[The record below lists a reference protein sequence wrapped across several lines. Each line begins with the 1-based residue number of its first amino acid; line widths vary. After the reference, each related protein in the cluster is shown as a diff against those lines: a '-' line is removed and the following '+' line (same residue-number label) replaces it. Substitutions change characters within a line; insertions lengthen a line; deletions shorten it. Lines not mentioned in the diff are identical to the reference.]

1 MRKFLLFLSKTD
13 TSVIAKCSEATKNIQ
28 ASLGFFV
35 LLTGILAFISGS
47 LAVSNMFITADAITG
62 KPQMAF
68 VGWLFSGIIGLVYA
82 TLIMAIDREIVA
94 ASTKWAV
101 VLRIPL
107 AIIISLVIS
116 VPIEL
121 QLFDARIT
129 KRLVENMRVENQ
141 QLAEKVHQKM
151 VPFES
156 RRDTLQK
163 IKNAALRD
171 RTNWGNIMDIE
182 VVGTLRDGK
191 QRPAG
196 KGNAY
201 NSAKSN
207 KEETDILINRTDS
220 ELVKVQQQIA
230 GLQSQ
235 TDSTVKVDRIG
246 QSYDLLS
253 KYTALQEVKAA
264 DKTGAA
270 GTMSLGITL
279 LFLLFELI
287 PSIMKLLL
295 PKTEYDILIDI
306 RRNLNINTA
315 NKIFTEAN
323 TEYNGLNIDAIT
335 ARNPVIIKKVFQ
347 SQGDVATEDLA
358 KENEVAAV

>member
-1 MRKFLLFLSKTD
+1 MRKFLFILSKTD
-13 TSVIAKCSEATKNIQ
+13 ETVIAKCSEATKNAQ

-35 LLTGILAFISGS
+35 LLTGVLAFISGS
-47 LAVSNMFITADAITG
+47 LAVSNMFINADAING
-62 KPQMAF
+62 KPQMAMF
-68 VGWLFSGIIGLVYA
+68 GWLFSSIIGLVYA
-82 TLIMAIDREIVA
+82 ILIMAIDREIVA

-101 VLRIPL
+101 ALRIPL

-129 KRLVENMRVENQ
+129 KKLVENMRIENQ
-141 QLAEKVHQKM
+141 QLADKVHEKM
-151 VPFES
+151 LPFEN
-156 RRDTLQK
+156 RRDTLLN
-163 IKNAALRD
+163 IKNDALRE

-201 NSAKSN
+201 NSAKQN
-207 KEETDILINRTDS
+207 KQETDVVIGKSDS
-220 ELVKVQQQIA
+220 ELVKVQQRITV
-230 GLQSQ
+230 LQAQ
-235 TDSTVKVDRIG
+235 TDSTLKSDRIG

-253 KYTALQEVKAA
+253 KYTALKEVKAA

-270 GTMSLGITL
+270 VTMSLGITC

-287 PSIMKLLL
+287 PSIIKLLL
-295 PKTEYDILIDI
+295 PKTEYDALIDI
-306 RRNLNINTA
+306 RRNLNIAAA
-315 NKIFTEAN
+315 NKIYTYAT
-323 TEYNGLNIDAIT
+323 TEYNALNIDGIT
-335 ARNPVIIKKVFQ
+335 ARNPIIVGKVFQ
-347 SQGDVATEDLA
+347 SQGDAIIQ
-358 KENEVAAV
+358 

>member
-13 TSVIAKCSEATKNIQ
+13 TSVIEKCSEATKNIQ

-35 LLTGILAFISGS
+35 LLTGVLAFISGS
-47 LAVSNMFITADAITG
+47 LAVSNMFITADVFSG
-62 KPQMAF
+62 KPQMTLL
-68 VGWLFSGIIGLVYA
+68 GWLFSGIIGLVYA

-94 ASTKWAV
+94 ASTKWAI

-129 KRLVENMRVENQ
+129 KRLVENMRIENQ
-141 QLAEKVHQKM
+141 QLADKVHQKM
-151 VPFES
+151 LPFES
-156 RRDTLQK
+156 RRDTLQQ

-182 VVGTLRDGK
+182 VVGTIREGK

-201 NSAKSN
+201 NSAKTN
-207 KEETDILINRTDS
+207 KEEADVLISRTDS
-220 ELVKVQQQIA
+220 ELVKIQQQIA

-235 TDSTVKVDRIG
+235 TDSTVKADRIS

-253 KYTALQEVKAA
+253 KYTALQEVKVA

-270 GTMSLGITL
+270 ATMSLGITL

-295 PKTEYDILIDI
+295 PKTEYDTLIDI

-315 NKIFTEAN
+315 NKIFTDAS
-323 TEYNGLNIDAIT
+323 TEYNSLNIDAIT
-335 ARNPVIIKKVFQ
+335 TRNPVIIKKVFQ
-347 SQGDVATEDLA
+347 SQGDTV
-358 KENEVAAV
+358 

>member
-1 MRKFLLFLSKTD
+1 MRKFLFFLSKTD
-13 TSVIAKCSEATKNIQ
+13 TSVIEKCSEATKNIQ
-28 ASLGFFV
+28 VSLGFFV
-35 LLTGILAFISGS
+35 LLTGVLAFISGS

-62 KPQMAF
+62 KPQMSF
-68 VGWLFSGIIGLVYA
+68 VGWLLSGIIGLVYA

-141 QLAEKVHQKM
+141 QLADKVHQKM

-207 KEETDILINRTDS
+207 KEEADMLINRTDS
-220 ELVKVQQQIA
+220 ELVKIQQQIA

-270 GTMSLGITL
+270 STMSLGITL

-295 PKTEYDILIDI
+295 PKTEYDTLIDI

-315 NKIFTEAN
+315 NKIFNEAN
-323 TEYNGLNIDAIT
+323 TEYNRLNIDAIT

-347 SQGDVATEDLA
+347 SQGDTETEDVT
-358 KENEVAAV
+358 KEKEAATV

>member
-13 TSVIAKCSEATKNIQ
+13 ETVITKCSEATKNIQ

-35 LLTGILAFISGS
+35 LLTGILAFISGI
-47 LAVSNMFITADAITG
+47 LAVSNMFINTDVVSG

-68 VGWLFSGIIGLVYA
+68 LGWLFASIIGLVYA

-129 KRLVENMRVENQ
+129 KKLVENMRIENQ
-141 QLAEKVHQKM
+141 QLADKVHEKM
-151 VPFES
+151 LPFEN
-156 RRDTLQK
+156 RRDTLLK
-163 IKNAALRD
+163 IKNAALRE

-201 NSAKSN
+201 NSAKLN
-207 KEETDILINRTDS
+207 KEEKDVLIGKSDS
-220 ELVKVQQQIA
+220 ELVKVQQQLA
-230 GLQSQ
+230 ALQSQ
-235 TDSTVKVDRIG
+235 TDSTIKVDRIG

-253 KYTALQEVKAA
+253 KYTALQEVKVA

-270 GTMSLGITL
+270 GAMSLGITM

-295 PKTEYDILIDI
+295 PKTEYDTLIDI

-315 NKIFTEAN
+315 NKIFADATA
-323 TEYNGLNIDAIT
+323 EYNGLDINGIT
-335 ARNPVIIKKVFQ
+335 SRNPIVIAKVFQ
-347 SQGDVATEDLA
+347 SQGDVIADLA
-358 KENEVAAV
+358 GEAVPTV

>member
-13 TSVIAKCSEATKNIQ
+13 TTVIEKCSEATKNSQ

-35 LLTGILAFISGS
+35 LLTGVLAFISGS
-47 LAVSNMFITADAITG
+47 LAVSNMFINADGITN
-62 KPQMAF
+62 KPQMA
-68 VGWLFSGIIGLVYA
+68 VIGWLFSGIIGLVYA
-82 TLIMAIDREIVA
+82 SLIMAIDREIVA

-129 KRLVENMRVENQ
+129 KRLVDNMRIENQ
-141 QLAEKVHQKM
+141 QMAEKVHQKM

-156 RRDTLQK
+156 RRDTLQS

-201 NSAKSN
+201 NSAKTN
-207 KEETDILINRTDS
+207 KEATEILINRTDS

-230 GLQSQ
+230 GLQTL

-253 KYTALQEVKAA
+253 KYTALQEIKMA
-264 DKTGAA
+264 DKTGATS
-270 GTMSLGITL
+270 TMSLGITL

-287 PSIMKLLL
+287 PFIMKLLL

-323 TEYNGLNIDAIT
+323 TEYNGLNIDSIT

-347 SQGDVATEDLA
+347 SQGDVRPNDMPKEKAATSA
-358 KENEVAAV
+358 

>member
-13 TSVIAKCSEATKNIQ
+13 TSVIEKCSEATKNSQ

-35 LLTGILAFISGS
+35 LLTGVLAFISGS
-47 LAVSNMFITADAITG
+47 LAVSNLFINADAITG
-62 KPQMAF
+62 KPQMAV

-129 KRLVENMRVENQ
+129 KRLVDNMRIENQ
-141 QLAEKVHQKM
+141 QMAEKVHQKM

-156 RRDTLQK
+156 RRDTLQS

-207 KEETDILINRTDS
+207 KEVAEILINRTDS
-220 ELVKVQQQIA
+220 ELVKIQQQIA
-230 GLQSQ
+230 GLQTQ

-253 KYTALQEVKAA
+253 KYTALQEVKMV

-270 GTMSLGITL
+270 STMSLGITL

-295 PKTEYDILIDI
+295 PKSEYDILIDI

-315 NKIFTEAN
+315 NKIFNEAN
-323 TEYNGLNIDAIT
+323 AEYNGLNIDSIT

-347 SQGDVATEDLA
+347 SQGDVAPNDLP
-358 KENEVAAV
+358 KEKAATSV

>member
-13 TSVIAKCSEATKNIQ
+13 ATVISKCSEATKNIQ

-35 LLTGILAFISGS
+35 LLTGMLAFISGS

-68 VGWLFSGIIGLVYA
+68 WGWLFSGIIGLVYA

-107 AIIISLVIS
+107 AIIISLVIT

-129 KRLVENMRVENQ
+129 KRLVENMRIENQ
-141 QLAEKVHQKM
+141 QLADKVYEKM
-151 VPFES
+151 LPLEN

-163 IKNAALRD
+163 IKNVALRD

-201 NSAKSN
+201 NSAKQN
-207 KEETDILINRTDS
+207 KEETDVLISKSDS
-220 ELVKVQQQIA
+220 ELVKIQQQIS

-235 TDSTVKVDRIG
+235 TDSTLKADRIG

-253 KYTALQEVKAA
+253 KYTALQEVKTA

-295 PKTEYDILIDI
+295 PKTEYDTLIDI

-315 NKIFTEAN
+315 NKIFNDAN
-323 TEYNGLNIDAIT
+323 TEYNGLNIDGIT
-335 ARNPVIIKKVFQ
+335 ARNPVVIKQVFE
-347 SQGDVATEDLA
+347 SQGDVKPEDLP
-358 KENEVAAV
+358 KDNVAATV